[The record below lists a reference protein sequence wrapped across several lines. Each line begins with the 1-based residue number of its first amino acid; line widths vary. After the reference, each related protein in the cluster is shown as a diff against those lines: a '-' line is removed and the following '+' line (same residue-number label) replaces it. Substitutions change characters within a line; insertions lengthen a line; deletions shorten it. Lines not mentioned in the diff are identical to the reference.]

1 MIKYN
6 LQNINDWNFGDDNI
20 IKVYYDNAVCY
31 YKVISSGGTTAQT
44 PCFAVVDNISQY
56 QETEFEDVFN
66 KADNSWYKLN
76 NLSQYEKYGLYSSGL
91 TITTYEGKL
100 TIYDGYEYIYSGGSW
115 VYVGEVSG
123 STATLPDVPFT
134 VNYNAKNYDAST
146 QTLAKTSGQLAD
158 VDAVI
163 TAGTPTVND
172 GYLTIALNTRATI
185 SGYQTYFNRDSN
197 NPNLTIIS
205 KQRTIGSNCHLFANR
220 DNYFNWMYR
229 AYNDRLTLHGTSEQG
244 GVEVTQQPVIE
255 SVRVDSNRTTTYNNY
270 TDNTTSTSGNF
281 SYGNTNS
288 EGTALFAGYY
298 TNTSEWFYGDFYWI
312 YMSQNTLTDE
322 QVQQVIAYNEG
333 GGGQPIYPIEYAEKA
348 DPPDNVTF
356 SSMTE
361 AEEYECPWWGMSA
374 TIDGTAYMF
383 CESNEWLT
391 KYSYVEVTGDY
402 ICDNGNKYKKM
413 QEYDRQADG
422 TFSPTSNY
430 VKGDLIE
437 ADAPDCGGYE
447 NQYLTF
453 VAKDSGTFK
462 FSGNS
467 ISYSLDDGNTWATLA
482 SNTNSPTV
490 TSGNKIMWKAS
501 LTPSTNGIG
510 RFSSTAQFDVEGN
523 SMSLLY
529 GDNFIGSTTLP
540 NKAFMYLFSGCTQ
553 MMSAENLILP
563 ATTMSSSGYAYMF
576 DTCTSLTKI
585 PELPATTLAP
595 HCYRTTFGRCS
606 SLTSVRENYLPVTTM
621 AEACYINMFI
631 GCTSLTKGPDLLATN
646 LVKQCYQGLFNSC
659 PNLNYIK
666 CLAESMVSDSTSSWT
681 TNVSSTG
688 TFVKS
693 PNMSSWSRGTSGI
706 PNGWTVQDYSE

>member
-6 LQNINDWNFGDDNI
+6 LNTINDWNFGDDNI

-31 YKVISSGGTTAQT
+31 YKVVSSGGTTAQT

-76 NLSQYEKYGLYSSGL
+76 NLSQYEKYGLYGSSL
-91 TITTYEGKL
+91 SITTYEGKL
-100 TIYDGYEYIYSGGSW
+100 TVDSGNEYIYSGGSW

-123 STATLPDVPFT
+123 VPDVPFT
-134 VNYNAKNYDAST
+134 VNYNAKNYNSST
-146 QTLAKTSGQLAD
+146 QTLFKTSGQLAD
-158 VDAVI
+158 IDAVI
-163 TAGTPTVND
+163 SGGTPTVNNN
-172 GYLTIALNTRATI
+172 YLTIATNTRALIT
-185 SGYQTYFNRDSN
+185 GYQEYFNRDNN

-205 KQRTIGSNCHLFANR
+205 KQLTDGSNCHLFANR
-220 DNYFNWMYR
+220 ANTYNWMYR
-229 AYNDRLTLHGTSEQG
+229 AYNNRLTLHGGSEQG
-244 GVEVTQQPVIE
+244 NVAVTQQPVIE
-255 SVRVDSNRTTTYNNY
+255 SVRVDGNRTATYNNY
-270 TDNTTSTSGNF
+270 TDNTSSTYNGFN
-281 SYGNTNS
+281 YGNTNLG
-288 EGTALFAGYY
+288 GTALFAGYY
-298 TNTSEWFYGDFYWI
+298 TSSNEWFSGDFYWI
-312 YMSQNTLTDE
+312 YMSQSTLTDE
-322 QVQQVIAYNEG
+322 QVQQVIDYNENNG
-333 GGGQPIYPIEYAEKA
+333 GGTTIYPLEYTVKS

-361 AEEYECPWWGMSA
+361 AEEYECPWWGM
-374 TIDGTAYMF
+374 TGIIDGTAYMF
-383 CESNEWLT
+383 CEGNEWLT
-391 KYSYVEVTGDY
+391 KYSYVEVSGY
-402 ICDNGNKYKKM
+402 ICEDRNKYKKM

-422 TFSPTSNY
+422 TLTPTSNY

-437 ADAPDCGGYE
+437 AESPDCGGYE

-467 ISYSLDDGNTWATLA
+467 ISYSLDEGNTWATLA

-501 LTPSTNGIG
+501 LTPSTVGIG

-540 NKAFMYLFSGCTQ
+540 DKAFMYLFSGCTQ

-606 SLTSVRENYLPVTTM
+606 ALTSVRENYLPATTM

-631 GCTSLTKGPDLLATN
+631 GCTSITRGPDLIATN
-646 LVKQCYQGLFNSC
+646 LVKQCYQGLFNTC

-666 CLAESMVSDSTSSWT
+666 CLAESKVSDSTNSWT

-693 PNMSSWSRGTSGI
+693 PNMSSWSSGVSGI
-706 PNGWTVQDYSE
+706 PNGWTVVDNS